1 MLGYDGTN
9 SIPECVVSGVR
20 GFLLLRLIVADAI
33 RDSKRAMPIRNG
45 EPPGMRRPG
54 SSSQVT
60 D

>member
-1 MLGYDGTN
+1 VGSY
-9 SIPECVVSGVR
+9 CYVSSWPA
-20 GFLLLRLIVADAI
+20 LKADAI